1 MLARIMSQGLGIL
14 IGQNEKQSFD
24 LNWTKITMML
34 KISLNPGEKNLLFW
48 KNMYSKFS
56 SHFKTDLCNVDSNQD
71 LKKRSNAA
79 FKILFGIKVIE

>member
-1 MLARIMSQGLGIL
+1 MLARLMSQGLWIF

-24 LNWTKITMML
+24 LNWTKITMMV
-34 KISLNPGEKNLLFW
+34 KISLNPGEKTYYFG

-79 FKILFGIKVIE
+79 F